1 MKTPK
6 YPIYITCPECGCPSD
21 SIKCYTLPD
30 YLIFIGVYAMWREI
44 TYVCCPHC
52 MRKHILI
59 KGFTYTI
66 LAANGLWPF
75 LILPWSLIQLCR
87 SYTKGH
93 SRKVLKM
100 IEGESSEE

>member
-6 YPIYITCPECGCPSD
+6 DPIYIKCTELGCPSD

-30 YLIFIGVYAMWREI
+30 YLIFIGVYA
-44 TYVCCPHC
+44 
-52 MRKHILI
+52 ILM
-59 KGFTYTI
+59 KGFTYNI
-66 LAANGLWPF
+66 LVANVLWPI

-100 IEGESSEE
+100 MEGESSQE